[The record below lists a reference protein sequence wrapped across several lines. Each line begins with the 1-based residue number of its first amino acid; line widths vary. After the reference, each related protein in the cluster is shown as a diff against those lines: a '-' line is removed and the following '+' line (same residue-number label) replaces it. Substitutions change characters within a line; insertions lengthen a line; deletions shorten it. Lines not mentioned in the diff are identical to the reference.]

1 MNLQEVEAVAR
12 ALYEI
17 QVEAR
22 SWERE
27 SERLKVR
34 FRQEARTAIA
44 ALDKHDR
51 QTRTS
56 QNSAQLHGLTV
67 SSTKPHRPH

>member
-1 MNLQEVEAVAR
+1 MDLQEVEAVAR

-17 QVEAR
+17 QVGAR

-27 SERLKVR
+27 SERLKLR

-56 QNSAQLHGLTV
+56 RNSAHLHNLTV
-67 SSTKPHRPH
+67 SSTNPPKPH

>member
-1 MNLQEVEAVAR
+1 MNLQEVEALAR

-22 SWERE
+22 NWERE
-27 SERLKVR
+27 PERLKVR

-44 ALDKHDR
+44 AFDKHDM
-51 QTRTS
+51 QARTLR
-56 QNSAQLHGLTV
+56 NSAHLHDLTV
-67 SSTKPHRPH
+67 SSTNPPKPH